1 MRKSLVVL
9 AVVMVILGGCQTHL
23 MTTPAAVSDGH
34 INPFDRVVP
43 EYQNSQAP
51 VFVASARTASGKTT
65 YPARFYTTNRSRIVR
80 VGLATLEIGPGMTW
94 DELVQESLA
103 AKRSHDPVIRLAAY
117 EEYGPLWSTA
127 WPPNLRFDRDWD
139 APGVDRGPGDRFVEA
154 IEQHLALSWR
164 KQITVYVHGF
174 NTRFDENLKRASE
187 FWHYMS
193 RDEVFMSFDWASK
206 GSLFSYEVDKANANF
221 AIRQFRELLEFLAA
235 NTSAER
241 INIIAHSTGNP
252 IAVEALRQL
261 SLMYYD
267 LDNDEAQRRT
277 KIGRVVF
284 AAPDMDLDTAV
295 SAGVDGADRVTQ
307 GFIVYAS
314 RRDKALGFAGGIF
327 GDVRLGNSIGKLT
340 DDERDALIAN
350 DTQWIDV
357 TNAQKHSGTWLG
369 HSYFHDN
376 PWVSSDLML
385 FLMTGATAEERGLL
399 RDMKTGFLAFPDDY
413 EEQLPAIV
421 DQLRAK
427 YLLGSLK

>member
-65 YPARFYTTNRSRIVR
+65 YPAQFYTTNRSRIVR

-221 AIRQFRELLEFLAA
+221 AIRQFRELLEFRPFHRCFFSTTRKVSTPSLLVIRPVTRCLA
-235 NTSAER
+235 S
-241 INIIAHSTGNP
+241 
-252 IAVEALRQL
+252 
-261 SLMYYD
+261 
-267 LDNDEAQRRT
+267 
-277 KIGRVVF
+277 RVV
-284 AAPDMDLDTAV
+284 ARSNLP
-295 SAGVDGADRVTQ
+295 VT
-307 GFIVYAS
+307 S
-314 RRDKALGFAGGIF
+314 CK
-327 GDVRLGNSIGKLT
+327 
-340 DDERDALIAN
+340 E
-350 DTQWIDV
+350 
-357 TNAQKHSGTWLG
+357 
-369 HSYFHDN
+369 
-376 PWVSSDLML
+376 
-385 FLMTGATAEERGLL
+385 LL
-399 RDMKTGFLAFPDDY
+399 RMSSATSSTATCD
-413 EEQLPAIV
+413 
-421 DQLRAK
+421 
-427 YLLGSLK
+427 